1 MSQPWLKGFTTLVEG
16 RDKKIELENN
26 IVVFFFNLLKM
37 RSGKTA
43 NSKSEFNGS
52 DSKVNVS
59 KGYTS

>member
-1 MSQPWLKGFTTLVEG
+1 MSPVEAS
-16 RDKKIELENN
+16 DKKIELENN